1 MILNVFNLWY
11 YNIEMTTKIQLVFPE
26 NLLKSL
32 NKIQY
37 KQNYELLK
45 VVSEEKLIP
54 LTVLSDFLDD
64 QPKKFIKLKWI
75 SK

>member
-1 MILNVFNLWY
+1 
-11 YNIEMTTKIQLVFPE
+11 MTKKIQLVFPE

-54 LTVLSDFLDD
+54 ITVLSDFLDD
-64 QPKKFIKLKWI
+64 QPKKFIKLK
-75 SK
+75 

>member
-1 MILNVFNLWY
+1 MFLIYDITILN
-11 YNIEMTTKIQLVFPE
+11 IKMAKKIQLVFPE

-54 LTVLSDFLDD
+54 LSVLSDFLDD
-64 QPKKFIKLKWI
+64 QPKKFIKLK
-75 SK
+75 

>member
-1 MILNVFNLWY
+1 MKK
-11 YNIEMTTKIQLVFPE
+11 KIQLVFPE

-45 VVSEEKLIP
+45 VISDEKLIP
-54 LTVLSDFLDD
+54 LQVLSDFLDD
-64 QPKKFIKLKWI
+64 QPTKIIKEM
-75 SK
+75 

>member
-1 MILNVFNLWY
+1 MFLIYDITILN
-11 YNIEMTTKIQLVFPE
+11 IKMTTKIQLVFPE

-54 LTVLSDFLDD
+54 LSVLSDFLDD
-64 QPKKFIKLKWI
+64 HPKKFIKLK
-75 SK
+75 

>member
-1 MILNVFNLWY
+1 MNVFNLRY

-37 KQNYELLK
+37 KQNYELFK

-54 LTVLSDFLDD
+54 LSVLSDFLDD
-64 QPKKFIKLKWI
+64 QPKKIIKLK
-75 SK
+75 

>member
-1 MILNVFNLWY
+1 MSQ
-11 YNIEMTTKIQLVFPE
+11 KIQIVFPE

-45 VVSEEKLIP
+45 VISQDKLIS
-54 LTVLSDFLDD
+54 LSDLSDFLDD
-64 QPKKFIKLKWI
+64 QPTKVIKLK
-75 SK
+75 

>member
-1 MILNVFNLWY
+1 MFLIYSITILN
-11 YNIEMTTKIQLVFPE
+11 IKMAKKIQLVFPE

-54 LTVLSDFLDD
+54 LSVLSDFLDD
-64 QPKKFIKLKWI
+64 QPKKIIKLKE
-75 SK
+75 K

>member
-1 MILNVFNLWY
+1 MFLIYDITILN
-11 YNIEMTTKIQLVFPE
+11 IKMTTKIQLVFPE

-54 LTVLSDFLDD
+54 LSVLSDFLDD
-64 QPKKFIKLKWI
+64 QPKKFIKLK
-75 SK
+75 